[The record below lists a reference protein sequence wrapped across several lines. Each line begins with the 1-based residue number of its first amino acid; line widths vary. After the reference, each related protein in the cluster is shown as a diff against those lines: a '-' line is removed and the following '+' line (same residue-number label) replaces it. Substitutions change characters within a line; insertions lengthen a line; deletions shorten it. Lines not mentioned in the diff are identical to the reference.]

1 MKKAI
6 DYYERARRLNLPR
19 ASNNLGVLYIN
30 NKNIS
35 ESNPRVTS
43 EENVMVNLER
53 GKKYLEEAEK
63 FGFPQAHYNL
73 GCLYESGML
82 ENKNPQV
89 ALMQFYKGGLKGD
102 LESRLRFVYQLMNQ
116 TSVMK
121 EQYVDH
127 YRLAHFWL
135 DSIIHK
141 TDLTLVNSP
150 SGISRTNKQTNA
162 QKAEALYYLG
172 LMYEYGFGVDKNP
185 KQAFSF
191 FR

>member
-1 MKKAI
+1 
-6 DYYERARRLNLPR
+6 
-19 ASNNLGVLYIN
+19 
-30 NKNIS
+30 
-35 ESNPRVTS
+35 
-43 EENVMVNLER
+43 MVNLEK